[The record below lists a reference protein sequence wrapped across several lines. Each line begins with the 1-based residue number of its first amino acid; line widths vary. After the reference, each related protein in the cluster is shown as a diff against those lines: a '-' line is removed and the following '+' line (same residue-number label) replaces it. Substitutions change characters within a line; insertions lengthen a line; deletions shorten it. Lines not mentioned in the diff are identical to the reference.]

1 MIPNPY
7 DRLKRMQPMAQ
18 SPMAPELPQMQPAQ
32 GMPMQY
38 ISGAGDEA
46 GGGEQGGGYG
56 NIGALLGEYL
66 KKRQGASAA
75 NAQGASAADAKAAF
89 EAGGSL

>member
-1 MIPNPY
+1 MMNDPY
-7 DRLKRMQPMAQ
+7 NRLRRPPQT
-18 SPMAPELPQMQPAQ
+18 APELLPQVQMQPAPQ

-46 GGGEQGGGYG
+46 GGGDMQQTGGD
-56 NIGALLGEYL
+56 IGALLGQYL

-75 NAQGASAADAKAAF
+75 DAKSAW